1 MIYKVTKNGDS
12 VITTRSYKNA
22 AAEYDKAIY
31 YSKPNDIIR
40 LFCKKDGKSEWELAR
55 KDWV

>member
-12 VITTRSYKNA
+12 IITTRFYKKA
-22 AAEYDKAIY
+22 AAEYGKAIY

-40 LFCKKDGKSEWELAR
+40 LFYKKDGKSEWELAR